1 MYIKDFHKEKDW
13 ENKYIYYQKVF
24 KEMKVSNFIKM
35 KDEICKNNLSDN
47 TLRKYFPIFEEI
59 FIVFSS
65 SSPLTIVMMKY
76 FTDDKKFPTEKSKLS
91 KIQNIIEKII
101 RQVVNV
107 FQSNQELH
115 SIENIL
121 SNNAFQTFFFE
132 VLQTDLV
139 QSFFNNRSKNKYTIG
154 KLLEPDFFQKN
165 IKTLI
170 LPKNIMGFKNR
181 YLIVFINKIGYTV
194 SNIENNEQKQIVS
207 NFFEFVVITS
217 ISLTHFTT

>member
-1 MYIKDFHKEKDW
+1 MRY
-13 ENKYIYYQKVF
+13 
-24 KEMKVSNFIKM
+24 
-35 KDEICKNNLSDN
+35 NLSDN

-76 FTDDKKFPTEKSKLS
+76 FTDDKKFPTENSKFS

-101 RQVVNV
+101 GQVVNV

>member
-1 MYIKDFHKEKDW
+1 MYIKDFHKEEKDW
-13 ENKYIYYQKVF
+13 EDKYIYYQIVF

-35 KDEICKNNLSDN
+35 KDEICKNNLSDY

-76 FTDDKKFPTEKSKLS
+76 FTYDKKFPTEKSKLS

-101 RQVVNV
+101 GQVVNV
-107 FQSNQELH
+107 FQSNQELY

-139 QSFFNNRSKNKYTIG
+139 QSFFNNQKLKKYTIG
-154 KLLEPDFFQKN
+154 KPDFFQKN

-170 LPKNIMGFKNR
+170 LPKNIMGFTNR
-181 YLIVFINKIGYTV
+181 YLIVFLNKIGYTV
-194 SNIENNEQKQIVS
+194 SNIENDEQKQIVS
-207 NFFEFVVITS
+207 NFF
-217 ISLTHFTT
+217 